1 MDFPSLSLS
10 LSSLLKM
17 VAAMAAAV
25 AAAMAMA
32 AAAAMAAA
40 VAAAMAKAET
50 QLQRGQSLSTLR
62 ILSLAHTFC
71 FSKLALL
78 RTSSCLQSMVAK
90 EWMSPASLSSL
101 KPIGKT
107 QNGSSMKKLIKGSA
121 SSQTLNHQQTH
132 GSRLNSITKVQ
143 AHITSTSS

>member
-1 MDFPSLSLS
+1 MDFPSLS

-17 VAAMAAAV
+17 VATMAAVVAAAV
-25 AAAMAMA
+25 AMAVAM
-32 AAAAMAAA
+32 AAAMAAA